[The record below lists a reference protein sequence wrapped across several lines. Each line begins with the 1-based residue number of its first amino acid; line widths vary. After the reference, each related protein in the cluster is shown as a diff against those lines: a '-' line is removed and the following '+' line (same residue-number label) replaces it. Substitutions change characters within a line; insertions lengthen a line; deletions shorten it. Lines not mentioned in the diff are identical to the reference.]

1 MKGGGNVDR
10 VSIEEAIA
18 EAGLK
23 KKYVA
28 AQLGIS
34 ETYINTY
41 LRNASEISVKNA
53 AIICS
58 LTGKDMNELDF
69 GQEGQREE

>member
-1 MKGGGNVDR
+1 MER
-10 VSIEEAIA
+10 ISIEEAIA

-41 LRNASEISVKNA
+41 LRNASEISV
-53 AIICS
+53 
-58 LTGKDMNELDF
+58 
-69 GQEGQREE
+69 

>member
-1 MKGGGNVDR
+1 MDR
-10 VSIEEAIA
+10 IPIERAIA

-28 AQLGIS
+28 SQLGVS

-69 GQEGQREE
+69 GQDRD

>member
-1 MKGGGNVDR
+1 MGR
-10 VSIEEAIA
+10 IPIEQAIN

-34 ETYINTY
+34 ETYINAY
-41 LRNASEISVKNA
+41 LQNAKEISVKNA
-53 AIICS
+53 SILCK
-58 LTGKDMNELDF
+58 LTGKTMNELDF
-69 GQEGQREE
+69 GQEEG